1 MRIYG
6 AGMAGLLAANL
17 LRRHKPVIHEAAAEL
32 PNNHAALLRFRT
44 DAVSRATGI
53 PFRKVRVHKGI
64 MFEERLYTAPTLKLS
79 NLYSEKVS
87 GKVHNRS
94 ILNLDPADR
103 FISPPNFIEQLA
115 RSCDIEFNQ
124 VLDETSAR
132 NFGFGASHESIIS
145 TIPMPTLMG
154 LLGWPHPERFESRE
168 ITSIVASL
176 PDDKYDVYQTLY
188 YPCPDTPVYRASMV
202 GNQFILELIG
212 DERSNKVQLEHAEF
226 WVRES
231 LADFGIRPT
240 KIFALTHKTQRYGKI
255 LPIDDAA
262 RKTFILHASDH
273 FNIYSVGRF
282 ATWRQILLDDVV
294 QDIEV
299 VASFIN
305 QRDTYT
311 RKLRGEV
318 V

>member
-64 MFEERLYTAPTLKLS
+64 MFEESLYTAPTLKLS

-94 ILNLDPADR
+94 ILNLDPSDR

-115 RSCDIEFNQ
+115 RSCAIYYNMPLTEE
-124 VLDETSAR
+124 VLKE
-132 NFGFGASHESIIS
+132 HEDYKFEPPLIS
-145 TIPMPTLMG
+145 TIPMPVLMEM
-154 LLGWPHPERFESRE
+154 LGWRHQEKFESQS

-176 PDDKYDVYQTLY
+176 ADYKYDVYQTLY
-188 YPCPDTPVYRASMV
+188 YPGSETRAYRASMV
-202 GNQFILELIG
+202 GSQFILELIG
-212 DERSNKVQLEHAEF
+212 DEKDNHRELAYAEDQVRHHLE
-226 WVRES
+226 
-231 LADFGIRPT
+231 DFGIRPEA
-240 KIFALTHKTQRYGKI
+240 IYALTHKTQRYGKI

-305 QRDTYT
+305 QRDTYA